1 MKKIP
6 DNFCFIPWTGVYV
19 NSGTSGPC
27 CVNYKLHNNSDI
39 NSYLESKELEE
50 LKKSFIKGNKPASCK
65 ICWKREELGMESVRK
80 RNTVISKD
88 YYYFTIRLSNKCN
101 FTCRMCNQTHSS
113 AWALDKK
120 AVALNNYTS
129 SYEPFNI
136 ENFKQNIE
144 FILNKAKN
152 TKIILV
158 VLGGE
163 PLISDEFIYLLN
175 KCNEYNIYKNIT
187 LSINTNLSVTTYED
201 IDYKKEFSKFYKVKI
216 HASIDGLE
224 KVGEYIRR
232 GFKQNIFNKN
242 LNILKEFVYSL
253 NIAIQ
258 TYNIYDIPNICKYA
272 EKNNIKKIYL
282 GYVHDP
288 TWLSIQILDDE
299 ERSKIKSYY
308 DSINFNNKEIL
319 GVLLKED
326 FNKEKVEEFIKYTKG
341 LDSLWKTNFTK
352 SIPELANWYE
362 RIQDEQYNMV

>member
-1 MKKIP
+1 MSKIP
-6 DNFCFIPWTGVYV
+6 DSFCYYPWTGIYV
-19 NSGTSGPC
+19 NSGTTGPC
-27 CVNYKLHNNSDI
+27 CVNTNVYNKNNSI
-39 NSYLESKELEE
+39 ESYLKSKELKD
-50 LKKSFIKGNKPASCK
+50 LKESFIKGNKPASCK
-65 ICWKREELGMESVRK
+65 TCWKEEELGIESVRK

-101 FTCRMCNQTHSS
+101 FTCRMCNQISSS
-113 AWALDKK
+113 AWALDEK
-120 AVALNNYTS
+120 AVALINYPV
-129 SYEPFNI
+129 SYSPFNI

-187 LSINTNLSVTTYED
+187 LSINTNLSVITYKNV
-201 IDYKKEFSKFYKVKI
+201 DYKKEFSKFYKVKI

-258 TYNIYDIPNICKYA
+258 TYNIYDIPNIYKYA
-272 EKNNIKKIYL
+272 EKNNIKIYL
-282 GYVHDP
+282 GYVHGP
-288 TWLSIQILDDE
+288 KCLSIQILDDE

-308 DSINFNNKEIL
+308 DSINFNNKGIL
-319 GVLLKED
+319 GALLKED
-326 FNKEKVEEFIKYTKG
+326 FNKEKVKEFIEYTKG

-362 RIQDEQYNMV
+362 RIQDEKYNMV

>member
-19 NSGTSGPC
+19 NSGTTGPC

-39 NSYLESKELEE
+39 NSYLESKELED

-65 ICWKREELGMESVRK
+65 TCWKREELGMESLRK
-80 RNTVISKD
+80 RNTVLSKD

-101 FTCRMCNQTHSS
+101 FTCRMCNQTYSS
-113 AWALDKK
+113 AWALDEK
-120 AVALNNYTS
+120 ATALKDYTP
-129 SYEPFNI
+129 SYDTFNI

-175 KCNEYNIYKNIT
+175 KCDEYNIYKNIT
-187 LSINTNLSVTTYED
+187 LGINTNLSVTTYKN

-258 TYNIYDIPNICKYA
+258 TYNIYDIPNIYKYA

-288 TWLSIQILDDE
+288 TYLSIQILDDE

-362 RIQDEQYNMV
+362 RIQDEKYNMD